1 MTSLPSPQKPKAL
14 RHGSRIAPIAP
25 ASPAKEERIAAGK
38 RELERLG
45 FTITPQR
52 AMNPQGYFTGSP
64 HERQLEFLDALNGS
78 SVDALVAT
86 RGGFGSAYLLD
97 EALPDELGSVKPL
110 IAFSD
115 LTTLQI
121 YLWQRHGWPAFYG
134 PMLAAGLDVGA
145 DVSNGYDS
153 ASFRNALTNST
164 CGWEVSLAGET
175 LSAGSTE
182 GVLLGGAMTLVEA
195 TLGTPWELDTT
206 GAILIL
212 EDRGMKPYQVDRVL
226 LHLKHAGKFRNVRG
240 VILGDFPECEP
251 PAAASPSVRDVAQ
264 RLLAPLNIPVIFGAP
279 IGHTAHPMLT
289 LPLGAPARLAA
300 EGHGTLKFMEPTVRP

>member
-1 MTSLPSPQKPKAL
+1 MTSLASRQKPKAL
-14 RHGSRIAPIAP
+14 GHGSRIAPIAP
-25 ASPAKEERIAAGK
+25 ASPAKEERIAAGR

-45 FTITPQR
+45 FTVAPQR
-52 AMNPQGYFTGSP
+52 AMNPQGYFAGSP
-64 HERQLEFLDALNGS
+64 HERRTEFLDALNGS
-78 SVDALVAT
+78 SVDALVGT

-97 EALPDELGSVKPL
+97 EALPDELGSVKPV
-110 IAFSD
+110 IGFSD

-121 YLWQRHGWPAFYG
+121 YLWQKHRWPTFYG

-153 ASFRNALTNST
+153 ASFRNAVTNSGS
-164 CGWEVSLAGET
+164 GWEVPLAGET

-195 TLGTPWELDTT
+195 TLATPWELETA
-206 GAILIL
+206 GSILIL

-240 VILGDFPECEP
+240 IILGDFPECES
-251 PAAASPSVRDVAQ
+251 PAPNGPSVRDVA
-264 RLLAPLNIPVIFGAP
+264 RRILAPL
-279 IGHTAHPMLT
+279 
-289 LPLGAPARLAA
+289 
-300 EGHGTLKFMEPTVRP
+300 